1 MFVFDGDGLPLICV
15 IIILNIMIGV
25 GVIAINN
32 TDFNNVDLI
41 ISSGNGWAVVGLI
54 HLLVIIIVGLIFII
68 AYFKEKE
75 VDIN

>member
-1 MFVFDGDGLPLICV
+1 MGVFDVDGLPLICV

-41 ISSGNGWAVVGLI
+41 SSPGNGWAVIIILI
-54 HLLVIIIVGLIFII
+54 VVFIYWILFHLLDFVPM
-68 AYFKEKE
+68 
-75 VDIN
+75 D

>member
-41 ISSGNGWAVVGLI
+41 SSPGNGWAVVGFLI
-54 HLLVIIIVGLIFII
+54 VVFIYWILFHLLDFVPM
-68 AYFKEKE
+68 
-75 VDIN
+75 D

>member
-41 ISSGNGWAVVGLI
+41 SPVGNGWAVIIILI
-54 HLLVIIIVGLIFII
+54 VVFIYWILFHLLDFVPM
-68 AYFKEKE
+68 
-75 VDIN
+75 D

>member
-1 MFVFDGDGLPLICV
+1 MEVFYGDGLPLICV
-15 IIILNIMIGV
+15 IIIMNMMIGV

-41 ISSGNGWAVVGLI
+41 SPVGNGWAVVGLV
-54 HLLVIIIVGLIFII
+54 HLLVIMIVGLIFLI

-75 VDIN
+75 VS